1 MCENIQ
7 KKNTDPVAMRAKAYV
22 CSRSVGGV
30 AGSNPAEVMDV
41 RLLCC
46 VGSGL
51 YDGLITRSEECV
63 FVCACVCAAMC
74 V

>member
-1 MCENIQ
+1 MCSLSI
-7 KKNTDPVAMRAKAYV
+7 
-22 CSRSVGGV
+22 GGV

-51 YDGLITRSEECV
+51 CDEFITRSEECV
-63 FVCACVCAAMC
+63 FVRARARAAIF